1 MVIVTRNNLIKTVAS
16 MMELDPS
23 KLPNLLTLKYD
34 SPNDAVNVVGEVL
47 KIRQMFVGFQKSL
60 YAKPRAA

>member
-23 KLPNLLTLKYD
+23 KLPNLLILKYD